1 MYHPCVERT
10 QISLTE
16 EQARRLRRLA
26 HRRHTSM
33 AALIRQAV
41 DTVYPLAGDVDQRWV
56 AAVESIGGFHSG
68 AGTISEDH
76 DDAVADAFG
85 E

>member
-1 MYHPCVERT
+1 MRMERT

-16 EQARRLRRLA
+16 EQAQRLRGLA
-26 HRRHTSM
+26 RRRHTSM
-33 AALIRQAV
+33 AALIRDAV
-41 DTVYPLAGDVDQRWV
+41 DAAYPLAADTDRRWV
-56 AAVESIGGFHSG
+56 AALEAVGGFHSG
-68 AGTISEDH
+68 RSSISEDH

>member
-1 MYHPCVERT
+1 MERT

-16 EQARRLRRLA
+16 EQAERLRRLA
-26 HRRHTSM
+26 RRRHTSM
-33 AALIRQAV
+33 AALIRDAV
-41 DTVYPLAGDVDQRWV
+41 DAAYPLAGDSDRRWV
-56 AAVESIGGFHSG
+56 AALEAVGGFHSG
-68 AGTISEDH
+68 TSSTSGDH